1 METVEIIPCVCLTC
15 GVRFSNPLGHCPD
28 GHKDW
33 LDHGDVTKQN
43 QFFQRAIRQT
53 GWTAEELTAKFMDV
67 TVKSFKFVKTK
78 SNN

>member
-1 METVEIIPCVCLTC
+1 
-15 GVRFSNPLGHCPD
+15 VRNDFSNPHGMCQNGHD
-28 GHKDW
+28 DW
-33 LDHGDVTKQN
+33 LEYRDVTAQN

-78 SNN
+78 GKN